1 MKYQNGILNDF
12 CVLDVYNIKKYGIYI
27 NEIKSISLQDMT
39 QQAQDSTLQENDAGF
54 ISKDEALSI
63 HILTKRKSN
72 TNILYEWEMGRN
84 HGSKPDYIIEGLFF
98 VSVTRAF
105 KKNLEE
111 NHLFNQKEATRLIH
125 KKINS
130 LIYAFNKIQN
140 YMCDFEKKF
149 NYSRK
154 MKSKGYRPIL
164 HILCPSIHNMK
175 LCFHSLCNMK
185 KQLKHNKIIVLL
197 TFTHDSTLF
206 RYNI

>member
-1 MKYQNGILNDF
+1 VKYQNGILNEF
-12 CVLDVYNIKKYGIYI
+12 YVLDVYSIKKYGIYI
-27 NEIKSISLQDMT
+27 NEIKSIGLQDMT

-63 HILTKRKSN
+63 HILTKRKRN
-72 TNILYEWEMGRN
+72 TNILYEWEMGN
-84 HGSKPDYIIEGLFF
+84 QGSKPDYIVEGLFF

-111 NHLFNQKEATRLIH
+111 NHLFDQKEATRLVH
-125 KKINS
+125 KKINL
-130 LIYAFNKIQN
+130 LINAFSNIKY

-175 LCFHSLCNMK
+175 LCFHSLCNIK
-185 KQLKHNKIIVLL
+185 KQLKRNKIIVLL
-197 TFTHDSTLF
+197 TLTHDSTLF